1 MRDSLYEEEFGLLQI
16 HSKLVLFFLIN
27 FTKRWRSASTWTEM
41 TRQHKKKK
49 KKPFQFLLFC
59 WGHDV
64 LAPPSGQEYVAAE
77 INESGLNLKTD
88 GRREEVEIR
97 RRWRKKGR
105 EKIKIKHDREEIHS
119 VALSLLNPR
128 FLNLPFVSSFIS
140 PPSIMFFPSFI
151 PSLHQRLFCRFLTLS
166 VVDEN
171 CGWMDRVRERER
183 RRERGGMEKWTEEQ
197 KREYR
202 KKETG
207 RTRCFCLLL
216 LFHFPYFGDAPGAVG
231 L

>member
-1 MRDSLYEEEFGLLQI
+1 M
-16 HSKLVLFFLIN
+16 
-27 FTKRWRSASTWTEM
+27 
-41 TRQHKKKK
+41 
-49 KKPFQFLLFC
+49 
-59 WGHDV
+59 

-140 PPSIMFFPSFI
+140 PLSIMFFPSFI

-183 RRERGGMEKWTEEQ
+183 GGERRMEKWTEEQ